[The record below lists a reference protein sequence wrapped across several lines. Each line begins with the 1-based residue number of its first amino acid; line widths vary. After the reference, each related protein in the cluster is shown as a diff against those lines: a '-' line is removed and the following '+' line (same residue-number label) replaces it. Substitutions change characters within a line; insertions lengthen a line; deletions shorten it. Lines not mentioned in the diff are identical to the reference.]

1 MVVRIKKIFF
11 ILIIL
16 IQLGGNVMAGELSV
30 NDKLEI
36 IDVMNNYAKGID
48 TKNYDLF
55 RSIFEKDVEVEII
68 YDSSFRSG
76 EPVSFEG
83 LDDWANYV
91 EKAISEYKSTQHM
104 LGNPLIIF
112 ENGIAKARTDLQ
124 ASHYYKDKENEKT
137 TLWGYYD
144 THMINKNGSWKIV
157 KHTLTSIGSD

>member
-16 IQLGGNVMAGELSV
+16 IQLGGNLMAGELSV

-68 YDSSFRSG
+68 YDSGFRSG

>member
-68 YDSSFRSG
+68 YDSCFRSG

>member
-55 RSIFEKDVEVEII
+55 RSIFEKDVKVEII
-68 YDSSFRSG
+68 YDSGFRSG

-83 LDDWANYV
+83 LDAVSY
-91 EKAISEYKSTQHM
+91 TH
-104 LGNPLIIF
+104 L
-112 ENGIAKARTDLQ
+112 
-124 ASHYYKDKENEKT
+124 
-137 TLWGYYD
+137 TLP
-144 THMINKNGSWKIV
+144 TNREV
-157 KHTLTSIGSD
+157 

>member
-68 YDSSFRSG
+68 YDSGFRSG

-83 LDDWANYV
+83 LDEVVANDSLFVHGDQTVDLLIMYFPD
-91 EKAISEYKSTQHM
+91 EKIHLVNFDMKGVLEVLDNICPVVH
-104 LGNPLIIF
+104 LI
-112 ENGIAKARTDLQ
+112 TC
-124 ASHYYKDKENEKT
+124 
-137 TLWGYYD
+137 
-144 THMINKNGSWKIV
+144 V
-157 KHTLTSIGSD
+157 